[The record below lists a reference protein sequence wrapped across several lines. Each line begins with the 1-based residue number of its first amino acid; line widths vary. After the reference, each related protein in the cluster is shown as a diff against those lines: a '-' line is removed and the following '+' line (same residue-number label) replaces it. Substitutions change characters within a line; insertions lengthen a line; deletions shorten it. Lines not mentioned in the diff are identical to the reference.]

1 MCRLDPVGVEA
12 LRLAAAG
19 CDRLARTGREA
30 AAKAAA
36 ESGDVVV
43 ADNTVETVPGA
54 GIVAGYGP
62 YVRNVIVSNNVVT
75 GAMIG
80 IGVTV
85 VQEKSPGPV
94 RVDGNIVSGA
104 QQAIVG
110 MEWDKIVSTD
120 LAKELDR

>member
-1 MCRLDPVGVEA
+1 
-12 LRLAAAG
+12 
-19 CDRLARTGREA
+19 
-30 AAKAAA
+30 
-36 ESGDVVV
+36 VV
-43 ADNTVETVPGA
+43 ANNTVETVPGA

-62 YVRNVIVSNNVVT
+62 YVRNVIVSDNIVT

-80 IGVTV
+80 IGVSV

-110 MEWDKIVSTD
+110 MEWDKIVSKD
-120 LAKELDR
+120 LAKDASRYPNVTVTGNTVS